1 MLPPVV
7 LDLLAL
13 HMLVGDLFLPQ
24 VLATEAS
31 DLENPQ
37 RLHRY
42 YLLQTNLIWS
52 WCQFHRFLMNRNA
65 HKQLKIQYF
74 LFLSSFFSFK
84 APQLLLHLNYKQD
97 LLKILS
103 RQPALFLLLLPI
115 LGQSF
120 RHQTV
125 FQSK

>member
-31 DLENPQ
+31 DLKNPQ
-37 RLHRY
+37 RLHCY

-84 APQLLLHLNYKQD
+84 APQLLLRLNYKQD

>member
-37 RLHRY
+37 RLHCY

-52 WCQFHRFLMNRNA
+52 WCQFHHFLMNRNA
-65 HKQLKIQYF
+65 HKHLKIQYF
-74 LFLSSFFSFK
+74 LLLSSFFSFK
-84 APQLLLHLNYKQD
+84 APQLLLRLNYKQD
-97 LLKILS
+97 LLKILP

-115 LGQSF
+115 LGPSF